1 MRYLTSPEHL
11 RDGTFASYLQAS
23 GPVAIVPNLFGWR
36 RSHIDCR
43 SGRHYYALTRRPW
56 GSATELETSP
66 AAVHLFSP
74 HPNLSDA
81 INHNIAQS
89 EIEGGV
95 YLNQLQAGSSLEI
108 QTRHRSYTV
117 VNCGGGLALISGHP
131 EFCPRP
137 VLVRIL
143 GSNWGGSMLKTSFIG
158 RSMHLE
164 FRHPKYR
171 TPIVTST
178 IQEIRETTARGARI
192 FKTAPVASYAR
203 LRGFLHRV
211 YSTAIGRRESP
222 VLTPSAGRSTHFG
235 SPRAYYQ

>member
-1 MRYLTSPEHL
+1 MRY
-11 RDGTFASYLQAS
+11 
-23 GPVAIVPNLFGWR
+23 
-36 RSHIDCR
+36 
-43 SGRHYYALTRRPW
+43 TRPLW
-56 GSATELETSP
+56 GSFTELQTSP
-66 AAVHLFSP
+66 ANLHLFMP
-74 HPNLSDA
+74 HPNLSDE

-89 EIEGGV
+89 EVEGGV
-95 YLNQLQAGSSLEI
+95 YLHNLRRGSSLEI
-108 QTRHRSYTV
+108 QTRHRSYTM

-178 IQEIRETTARGARI
+178 IQEIREVSSRLLMFNSARRL
-192 FKTAPVASYAR
+192 ASYAR
-203 LRGFLHRV
+203 VRSFLNRV
-211 YSTAIGRRESP
+211 CSVAFRRPQPASP
-222 VLTPSAGRSTHFG
+222 VPPITNFA
-235 SPRAYYQ
+235 PRGYYQ

>member
-1 MRYLTSPEHL
+1 VGVL
-11 RDGTFASYLQAS
+11 
-23 GPVAIVPNLFGWR
+23 
-36 RSHIDCR
+36 
-43 SGRHYYALTRRPW
+43 
-56 GSATELETSP
+56 TELETSP
-66 AAVHLFSP
+66 ADVHLFTP
-74 HPNLSDA
+74 HPNLSDS

-95 YLNQLQAGSSLEI
+95 YLSQLHAGSSLEI

-117 VNCGGGLALISGHP
+117 ISCGGGLALISGHP

-178 IQEIRETTARGARI
+178 IQEIRETTVRGARI
-192 FKTAPVASYAR
+192 FKAAPVASYAR

-211 YSTAIGRRESP
+211 YSTAMGKHEAPAPIPARGP
-222 VLTPSAGRSTHFG
+222 LSARG
-235 SPRAYYQ
+235 AYYQ